1 MTNRFLLINSAPLG
15 GVSDLFA
22 YFGICIC
29 SFIHF
34 LLSIV
39 RFFVLFIFSESEAVH
54 NYLDDSILGEA

>member
-1 MTNRFLLINSAPLG
+1 MINRFLLINSAPLG

-29 SFIHF
+29 SFVHF

-39 RFFVLFIFSESEAVH
+39 RFLFCLSFLSLRLYI
-54 NYLDDSILGEA
+54 II